1 MSRPRSTPVNQE
13 QQDSIQLERLEKAV
27 AMVQTWAPRAQGLE
41 VPEPGSPLAADDLIY
56 PPHPASTMTWF
67 ALTSALDHLDLGAQ
81 MLQADNVTVLRP
93 HAFYSLT
100 RSALLAASQ
109 CAWVLCGTNDERAVR
124 SLLVSED
131 EAKHHRTFLKS
142 YLDEPFFVADSGAAI
157 AGQMRAHAEHLTA
170 RISQLRAHCRARG
183 INTRFESTTMIK
195 DVARHIAPDDPTLR
209 QAILDQWIRGS
220 AAAHARMWRIRFT
233 GGEDT
238 PLQGGGLHRKVTSS
252 VEDITTA
259 YVTPVL
265 VLREA
270 ISLWDVLRTRP

>member
-1 MSRPRSTPVNQE
+1 MSQAQQE
-13 QQDSIQLERLEKAV
+13 SIQLERLERAV
-27 AMVQTWAPRAQGLE
+27 AMVQTWAPRAQALE
-41 VPEPGSPLAADDLIY
+41 LPEPGSALAADDLVY
-56 PPHPASTMTWF
+56 PPHPASTITWF

-81 MLQADNVTVLRP
+81 MLQADNVTVRRP

-100 RSALLAASQ
+100 RSALLAAAQ
-109 CAWVLCGTNDERAVR
+109 CTWVLCGTDDERAVR
-124 SLLVSED
+124 SLLVAED
-131 EAKHHRTFLKS
+131 EAKHHRSFLKS
-142 YLDEPFFVADSGAAI
+142 YLDEPLFVADSGAAI
-157 AGQMRAHAEHLTA
+157 VGQMRDHAEHLIA
-170 RISQLRAHCRARG
+170 RISQLRAHYRERG

-195 DVARHIAPDDPTLR
+195 DVARYIAPDDPTLR
-209 QAILDQWIRGS
+209 QAILDQWMRGS
-220 AAAHARMWRIRFT
+220 AAAHARMWRIHFT

-252 VEDITTA
+252 IEDITTA